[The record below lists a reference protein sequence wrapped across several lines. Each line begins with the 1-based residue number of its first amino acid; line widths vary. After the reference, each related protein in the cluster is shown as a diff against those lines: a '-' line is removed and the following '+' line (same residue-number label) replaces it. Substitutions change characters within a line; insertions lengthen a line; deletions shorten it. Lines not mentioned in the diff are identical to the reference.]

1 MVSPGSRRESTFT
14 FPHSTPGQLDTMPAV
29 SIERAKAVLSE
40 FVLVDQETSID
51 KIVLGKE
58 NYAKFVN
65 EFWTAKQ
72 RQANSI
78 HEISYRAC
86 YKPQLPRFFIDI
98 FTEKGDTVYDPFAG
112 RGTTLIEA
120 ALMGR
125 NIVSND
131 VNPLSAILTKPRL
144 NIPTIDEVEN
154 RLGEIK
160 FESSEADIDLSMFFD
175 KKTEYEIV
183 SLKNRLLDSDV
194 DNWIR
199 MVSTNRLTG
208 HSAGFF
214 SGYTL
219 PPNQAA
225 SQKSQ
230 RLINARLELVPPY
243 KNTKEIVL
251 KKSRSLLRNIN
262 SKLRKELKSISS
274 TSIFSSL
281 DSRNT
286 SHIQNDSINLT
297 VTSPPFLNIVKYA
310 ADNWLRCWFNDID
323 ATEVE
328 SRISL
333 CRTVEV
339 WSEIMGSVFDE
350 LYRITV
356 PGGWVAFEVGEVNN
370 GKIKLDEHVVPLGLE
385 SGFHCAG
392 VMVNSQDFTKTSN
405 IWGVNNMK
413 IGTNTNR
420 IVLFHKPK

>member
-1 MVSPGSRRESTFT
+1 MS
-14 FPHSTPGQLDTMPAV
+14 AV
-29 SIERAKAVLSE
+29 SIEKAKAVLSD
-40 FVLVDQETSID
+40 FVLVNQETNID
-51 KIVLGKE
+51 NFVLGEK
-58 NYAKFVN
+58 NYSKFVN

-86 YKPQLPRFFIDI
+86 YKPQLPSFFIDL
-98 FTEKGDTVYDPFAG
+98 FTRKGDTVYDPFAG
-112 RGTTLIEA
+112 RGTTPIEA

-125 NIVSND
+125 NVVSND
-131 VNPLSAILTKPRL
+131 VNPLSIILTKPRL
-144 NIPTIDEVEN
+144 NIPTI
-154 RLGEIK
+154 GEIEK
-160 FESSEADIDLSMFFD
+160 RLDEIEFESFEADIDLSMFFH
-175 KKTEYEIV
+175 KKTEYELI
-183 SLKNRLLDSDV
+183 SLKNQLLDTKV

-230 RLINARLELVPPY
+230 IAINEKLEIVPPY
-243 KNTKEIVL
+243 KNTKEIIF
-251 KKSRSLLRNIN
+251 KKSKSLLRNIN
-262 SKLRKELKSISS
+262 AKLSNKLEAISS
-274 TSIFSSL
+274 SSIFSSL
-281 DSRNT
+281 DSRET
-286 SHIQNDSINLT
+286 SHIADNSINLT

-310 ADNWLRCWFNDID
+310 KDNWLRCWFNNID
-323 ATEVE
+323 ASEVE

-333 CRTVEV
+333 CRTVET
-339 WSEIMGSVFDE
+339 WSEIMGSVFHE
-350 LYRITV
+350 LYRITL
-356 PGGWVAFEVGEVNN
+356 PGGWVAFEVGEINN
-370 GKIKLDEHVVPLGLE
+370 GKIKLDEYVVPLGIK
-385 SGFHCAG
+385 SGFTCAG
-392 VMVNSQDFTKTSN
+392 IMVNSQDFTKTSN

>member
-1 MVSPGSRRESTFT
+1 
-14 FPHSTPGQLDTMPAV
+14 MPAV
-29 SIERAKAVLSE
+29 SVEKAKAVLSE
-40 FVLVDQETSID
+40 FVLVDKETNID
-51 KIVLGKE
+51 RIVLGSE
-58 NYAKFVN
+58 NYTKFVN

-98 FTEKGDTVYDPFAG
+98 FTKKGDIIFDPFAG

-144 NIPTIDEVEN
+144 KIPSIDEISN
-154 RLGEIK
+154 RLDEID
-160 FESSEADIDLSMFFD
+160 FEPLEADMDLSMFFD
-175 KKTEYEIV
+175 KKTEHEIV
-183 SLKNRLLDSDV
+183 SLKNKLANSDV

-219 PPNQAA
+219 PPNQAT

-230 RLINARLELVPPY
+230 NSINDRLGIFPPY
-243 KNTKEIVL
+243 KNTKEIIL
-251 KKSRSLLRNIN
+251 KISKSLLRNIN
-262 SKLRKELKSISS
+262 SKLRSDLRKISS
-274 TSIFSSL
+274 SAVFSSL
-281 DSRNT
+281 DSRRT
-286 SHIQNDSINLT
+286 SHISDNSINLT
-297 VTSPPFLNIVKYA
+297 VTSPPFLNIVRYA
-310 ADNWLRCWFNDID
+310 DDNWLRCWFNGID
-323 ATEVE
+323 VSDVE
-328 SRISL
+328 SKISL
-333 CRTVEV
+333 CRTVES
-339 WSEIMGSVFDE
+339 WSELMSSVFDE
-350 LYRITV
+350 LYRVTV

-370 GKIKLDEHVVPLGLE
+370 GKIKLDENVVPLGLD
-385 SGFHCAG
+385 SGFICAG
-392 VMVNSQDFTKTSN
+392 IMVNSQDFTKTSN
-405 IWGVNNMK
+405 IWGVSNMK
-413 IGTNTNR
+413 TGTNTNR

>member
-29 SIERAKAVLSE
+29 SIEKAKAVISE
-40 FVLVDQETSID
+40 FVLVNQETSID
-51 KIVLGKE
+51 KIILGND
-58 NYAKFVN
+58 NYTKFVN

-131 VNPLSAILTKPRL
+131 VNPLSVILTKPRL
-144 NIPTIDEVEN
+144 NIPTIDEIEA
-154 RLGEIK
+154 RLDEIE
-160 FESSEADIDLSMFFD
+160 FEQPKADLDLSMFFD

-230 RLINARLELVPPY
+230 KLINARLEIVPPY
-243 KNTKEIVL
+243 KNTKEIIL
-251 KKSRSLLRNIN
+251 KKSKSLLRNIN
-262 SKLRKELKSISS
+262 SKLRKELKTINS
-274 TSIFSSL
+274 TFSSL
-281 DSRNT
+281 DSRKT

-323 ATEVE
+323 ASEVE

-333 CRTVEV
+333 CRTVET

-350 LYRITV
+350 LYRITI

-370 GKIKLDEHVVPLGLE
+370 GKIKLDENVVPLGLE
-385 SGFHCAG
+385 AGFVCAG